1 MPFSNDTQHP
11 EWTVEGDMVIFPQ
24 RQAVKADVP
33 TNKVR
38 GAVLY
43 QLAIHSAGLPELTR
57 AKLAFLPC
65 LNTLQLINRTLE
77 YAKEMEQIV

>member
-1 MPFSNDTQHP
+1 
-11 EWTVEGDMVIFPQ
+11 MVIFPQ

-38 GAVLY
+38 GAMLS
-43 QLAIHSAGLPELTR
+43 QRSTTQSPELTR
-57 AKLAFLPC
+57 ALNPFLC
-65 LNTLQLINRTLE
+65 LVSTPQLINRTLE